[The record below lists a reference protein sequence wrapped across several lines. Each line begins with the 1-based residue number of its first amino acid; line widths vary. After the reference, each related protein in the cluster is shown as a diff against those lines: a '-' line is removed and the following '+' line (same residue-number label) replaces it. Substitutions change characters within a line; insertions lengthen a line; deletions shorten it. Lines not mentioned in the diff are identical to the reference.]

1 MHRQINALI
10 DRQAGWAKPLGE
22 KAQHLLGDAFATRRP
37 LKDLLN
43 GTWLGHPVHPVI
55 TDVPVGAMTVA
66 ALLDATGHDGA
77 ADLAVATGL
86 GVIEVFR
93 RLHVLE
99 RAGRV
104 RCSGG
109 GKGEPLYWTAA
120 TPRPATTGLH
130 PPG

>member
-1 MHRQINALI
+1 MSSRNTRIRRAVHA
-10 DRQAGWAKPLGE
+10 AGKPVT
-22 KAQHLLGDAFATRRP
+22 AA
-37 LKDLLN
+37 
-43 GTWLGHPVHPVI
+43 VI
-55 TDVPVGAMTVA
+55 
-66 ALLDATGHDGA
+66 
-77 ADLAVATGL
+77 AVATGL